1 MVNAL
6 IVSNIILW
14 VMTIGLSVLV
24 FALTRQ
30 VGVLHERV
38 APAGA
43 LTPTSGPKI
52 GELTEIVDTKNLA
65 GDKLAIGGA
74 AQAATLVFFLSPT
87 CPVCRNLVP
96 TAKSLASYEGLNL
109 IFASDGDSLERHQSY
124 ATQLKIDFNAY
135 VLSQA
140 LGMGYGVSK
149 LPFAVLIAKDG
160 SLAAKGLVNT
170 REHLESLL
178 ESMNTGVATLQD
190 YVQELNNGDNEP
202 VKEYIP

>member
-1 MVNAL
+1 MASAL

-14 VMTIGLSVLV
+14 IAVIGLSVLV

-52 GELTEIVDTKNLA
+52 GETTEIVTTENLA
-65 GDKLAIGGA
+65 GEKLAVGGA
-74 AQAATLVFFLSPT
+74 TLAATLVFFVSPT

-109 IFASDGDSLERHQSY
+109 IFASDGDTLEQHQNY
-124 ATQLKIDFNAY
+124 ATDLKIDFKAY

-140 LGMGYGVSK
+140 LGLDYGVSK

-160 SLAAKGLVNT
+160 TLASKGLVNT

-190 YVQELNNGDNEP
+190 YVHELDNDANEP
-202 VKEYIP
+202 VKEYVP